1 MKHTEFYKKL
11 SNEMIKKT
19 TTLVRNKLQ
28 KDGNI
33 IKVFTFNNTTFNF
46 CIRGIEAEN
55 IRFRINKNKKIVEY
69 QIKYYRM
76 PYREYETLEDI
87 KFEGY
92 SEENIKLVVNKTIQ
106 EMKNK
111 LDYEDC

>member
-1 MKHTEFYKKL
+1 
-11 SNEMIKKT
+11 
-19 TTLVRNKLQ
+19 
-28 KDGNI
+28 
-33 IKVFTFNNTTFNF
+33 
-46 CIRGIEAEN
+46 
-55 IRFRINKNKKIVEY
+55 
-69 QIKYYRM
+69 M

-106 EMKNK
+106 EMKNQ